1 MILRP
6 FLSSLALLLTGCATG
21 VADTSAYPSLAR
33 RPVETRDYETP
44 APATPA
50 TAPATAPAASMD
62 VDAARFVQQAD
73 AGASAFDKAYGDA
86 ERLARA
92 ASGAE
97 VSSERWVAAQAA
109 ISGLEASRND
119 SVSALAALDT
129 LYTQRASAIA
139 DGKMSGDLTPLET
152 ARTRALAAVD
162 SQNDRIDALKAMLA
176 QP

>member
-50 TAPATAPAASMD
+50 TAPAASMD
-62 VDAARFVQQAD
+62 ADAARFAQQAD

-129 LYTQRASAIA
+129 LYTERASAIA
-139 DGKMSGDLTPLET
+139 DGKTSGDLTPLET

-162 SQNDRIDALKAMLA
+162 SQNDRIDGLKAMLA

>member
-44 APATPA
+44 VPAT
-50 TAPATAPAASMD
+50 PATAPAASMD
-62 VDAARFVQQAD
+62 ADAARFVQQAD

-92 ASGAE
+92 ASGSE

-129 LYTQRASAIA
+129 LYTERASAIA

-152 ARTRALAAVD
+152 ARTRALAVVD